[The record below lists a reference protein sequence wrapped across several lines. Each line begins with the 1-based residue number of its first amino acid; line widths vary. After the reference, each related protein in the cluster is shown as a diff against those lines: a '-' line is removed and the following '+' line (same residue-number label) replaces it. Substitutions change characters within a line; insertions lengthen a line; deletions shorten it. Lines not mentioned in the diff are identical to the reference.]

1 MSKLQF
7 LMAVAVLVLHLYA
20 MVISARSWEHRR

>member
-7 LMAVAVLVLHLYA
+7 LTVVAVLVLHLYA
-20 MVISARSWEHRR
+20 MVISARSWER